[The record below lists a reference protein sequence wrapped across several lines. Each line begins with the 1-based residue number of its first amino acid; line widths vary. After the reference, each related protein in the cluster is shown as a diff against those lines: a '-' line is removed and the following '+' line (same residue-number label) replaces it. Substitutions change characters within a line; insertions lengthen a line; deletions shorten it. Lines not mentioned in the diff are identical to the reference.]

1 MPKPVASNNRDV
13 NLRIRAKDET
23 GPGVKSAQSALERLA
38 AAQKRTAGRRA
49 AYAGSVQAAKDL
61 RVAADEAAAAAQR
74 AGERIGN
81 AARPSK
87 KMRDELEASRA
98 AARAAKAE
106 YIAAEAAVRRFTNTG
121 FVGFD
126 RFATS
131 GKQAESAVRAQ
142 ARAQDELTNA
152 YRRSAAAGARAAPGG
167 KATGLLGLRPHEM
180 TNLGYQVN
188 DLITQIASGTSPM
201 QAFAQQG
208 GQIAQIFPAA
218 TGAILRFI
226 PVLGLAA
233 AALSPL
239 VAGLVK
245 VNNEA
250 RRLKDAEDILRR
262 SGEAATYSAPQLA
275 ALAERLENIG
285 FKASETKDVLS
296 VFVREAIDP
305 TYLDGFAKSAKGLAE
320 ALGTDVASA
329 AEKVATAFSGNLDAV
344 LALDD
349 ELNVLT
355 DSERGQL
362 EVMKASGREAEG
374 RVYAFGIFEKRFD
387 TISGKARG
395 PWSGSLRNLQ
405 GAFTALADYV
415 GADDLWRGVKDQLN
429 SVANLIE
436 RITASLPGARAKG
449 LEALRAE
456 RDQYDAAIAAKAGQ
470 PDRRGG
476 PGLNRSELVQRRFAV
491 GVQIA
496 NLENDARRNALP
508 RATDTTRDPEA
519 PAPVRSGGSGRDRG
533 ASEAERRAEAQREF
547 VAQLEAENA
556 ARTFSTQIMS
566 ETERQQRVLTALRA
580 AELGASRVGLEL
592 TDLQRAAITES
603 VAGEYDRSQA
613 IEAGRVIEEARLR
626 LAEQRGEVLT
636 KEARIERDLATV
648 RDKFGATE
656 LAVLRDLLGQQI
668 DLEDSAARRAAAD
681 QRINDLLALRRE
693 LASSLALAEESGDT
707 AAVAELQ
714 ARIAALNTDL
724 IAAAQ
729 NALAL
734 MAGLS
739 GPAAEAARVAIGNLI
754 TETQRWGQAGLTT
767 ADEMNRML
775 TSGGVNALDQFAAG
789 LVETGNA
796 FESARQAFLSFA
808 SDFLRQIALMIA
820 QRALL
825 NALEGAGGGGGT
837 GGVVARFVNGLFSS
851 GGGVSVPT
859 KHVGGLVSQGGGYR
873 TVNPAIFADAMRFHS
888 GGIVGLKPNEIP
900 AILEPNE
907 EVLTENDP
915 RHRRNGGLSGRG
927 GSVKIVNV
935 FDPAEAFE
943 RGLATEAGERTLMN
957 FFRRNSGA
965 IKMVMG

>member
-1 MPKPVASNNRDV
+1 MASNNRDV

-38 AAQKRTAGRRA
+38 AAQKRTAGRRD
-49 AYAGSVQAAKDL
+49 AYAGAKQSAADL
-61 RVAADEAAAAAQR
+61 RVAYDETAAAAR
-74 AGERIGN
+74 RLGERMAGSS
-81 AARPSK
+81 RPSK
-87 KMRDELEASRA
+87 ALRAEFEASREAARKAKTEYLAAEQALSRFQGRTRRGGGFAAVDAFARGRPA
-98 AARAAKAE
+98 AAVTDV
-106 YIAAEAAVRRFTNTG
+106 AAV
-121 FVGFD
+121 
-126 RFATS
+126 S
-131 GKQAESAVRAQ
+131 P
-142 ARAQDELTNA
+142 
-152 YRRSAAAGARAAPGG
+152 AAAASAI
-167 KATGLLGLRPHEM
+167 GLVREFKSLRPDQLQ
-180 TNLGYQVN
+180 NLGYQVN

-226 PVLGLAA
+226 PVIGLAA
-233 AALSPL
+233 AA
-239 VAGLVK
+239 VAPFAVGMARA
-245 VNNEA
+245 NAEA
-250 RRLKDAEDILRR
+250 RRLKDAETILRR

-275 ALAERLENIG
+275 SYAERLENIG
-285 FKASETKDVLS
+285 IKADDAKAILTT
-296 VFVREAIDP
+296 FVREAVDP
-305 TYLDGFAKSAKGLAE
+305 SYLDAFAKSAKGLAD
-320 ALGTDVASA
+320 ALGTDVATA
-329 AEKVATAFSGNLDAV
+329 ADKVAAAFTGNADAV

-349 ELNVLT
+349 EINFLT
-355 DSERGQL
+355 DSERKHIEAL
-362 EVMKASGREAEG
+362 KASGREADA
-374 RVYAFGIFEKRFD
+374 RTQAFAIFERRYD
-387 TISGKARG
+387 AISGKMRG
-395 PWSGSLRNLQ
+395 PWSQSVQNLSNSF
-405 GAFTALADYV
+405 GAFADYV
-415 GADDLWRGVKDQLN
+415 GSDELWAGTRDALN
-429 SVANLIE
+429 WIANKIQQ
-436 RITASLPGARAKG
+436 ITASLPGARAKG
-449 LEALRAE
+449 LEALRTE

-496 NLENDARRNALP
+496 NLENEARRNALP
-508 RATDTTRDPEA
+508 RATDTTLDPEA
-519 PAPVRSGGSGRDRG
+519 PAPVRSAGGGRDRG

-556 ARTFSTQIMS
+556 ARTFQTQILTES
-566 ETERQQRVLTALRA
+566 ERQQRVLMALRA
-580 AELGASRVGLEL
+580 AELGASKVGLEL
-592 TDLQRAAITES
+592 TNMQRAAITES

-626 LAEQRGEVLT
+626 LAEQRGDVLT
-636 KEARIERDLATV
+636 KEARIERELATV

-668 DLEDSAARRAAAD
+668 DLEDSTARRAAAD

-693 LASSLALAEESGDT
+693 LVSSLVLAEESGDT
-707 AAVAELQ
+707 AAVADLQ
-714 ARIAALNTDL
+714 GRIAALNTDL

-729 NALAL
+729 NALGL
-734 MAGLS
+734 MANLS

-754 TETQRWGQAGLTT
+754 TETQQWGQAGLTT

>member
-1 MPKPVASNNRDV
+1 MASNNRDV
-13 NLRIRAKDET
+13 NLHIRAKDET
-23 GPGVKSAQSALERLA
+23 GSGIRSAEDSLKRLA
-38 AAQKRTAGRRA
+38 AAQKRTAGRRD
-49 AYAGSVQAAKDL
+49 AYAGAKQAAADL
-61 RVAADEAAAAAQR
+61 RVAYDETAAAAQR
-74 AGERIGN
+74 LGERMAGSS
-81 AARPSK
+81 RPSK
-87 KMRDELEASRA
+87 ALRAEFDASREAARKAKTEYLAAEQALVRFRSQEGFSRVDRWARGQRVAPSAGIAAVSPA
-98 AARAAKAE
+98 AAASA
-106 YIAAEAAVRRFTNTG
+106 IGLVREFK
-121 FVGFD
+121 
-126 RFATS
+126 S
-131 GKQAESAVRAQ
+131 
-142 ARAQDELTNA
+142 
-152 YRRSAAAGARAAPGG
+152 
-167 KATGLLGLRPHEM
+167 LRPDQVQ
-180 TNLGYQVN
+180 NLGYQVN

-233 AALSPL
+233 AALAPFS
-239 VAGLVK
+239 VGMARA
-245 VNNEA
+245 NAEA
-250 RRLKDAEDILRR
+250 RRLKDAETILRR

-275 ALAERLENIG
+275 AYAERLENIG
-285 FKASETKDVLS
+285 IKADDAKAILTS
-296 VFVREAIDP
+296 FVREAVDP
-305 TYLDGFAKSAKGLAE
+305 SYLDAFARSAKGLAD
-320 ALGTDVASA
+320 ALGVDVASA
-329 AEKVATAFSGNLDAV
+329 ADKVAAAFTGNADAV

-349 ELNVLT
+349 EINFLT
-355 DSERGQL
+355 DSERKHIEAL
-362 EVMKASGREAEG
+362 KASGREADA
-374 RVYAFGIFEKRFD
+374 RTQAFAIFERRYD
-387 TISGKARG
+387 EISGKMRG
-395 PWSGSLRNLQ
+395 PWRQSVVNLQ
-405 GAFTALADYV
+405 NAFGAFADFV
-415 GADDLWRGVKDQLN
+415 GSDDLWANTKRELETI
-429 SVANLIE
+429 ANLIQ

-449 LEALRAE
+449 LDALRAE

-496 NLENDARRNALP
+496 EQENAARRNALP

-519 PAPVRSGGSGRDRG
+519 PAPVRSGGGGRDRG

-556 ARTFSTQIMS
+556 ARTFQTQIMS

-603 VAGEYDRSQA
+603 VAGEYDRTQA

-636 KEARIERDLATV
+636 KEARIERELATV

-668 DLEDSAARRAAAD
+668 DLEDSAARRTAAD

-693 LASSLALAEESGDT
+693 LVSSLALAEESGDT
-707 AAVAELQ
+707 AAVADLQ
-714 ARIAALNTDL
+714 GRIAALNTDL

-739 GPAAEAARVAIGNLI
+739 GPAAEAARVSIANLI

-767 ADEMNRML
+767 AGEMTRL
-775 TSGGVNALDQFAAG
+775 LADGGLNALDQFAAG

-808 SDFLRQIALMIA
+808 SDFLRQIAIMIA
-820 QRALL
+820 QQALL
-825 NALEGAGGGGGT
+825 NALGGGKDGGAGGAVSG
-837 GGVVARFVNGLFSS
+837 FLNGLFS
-851 GGGVSVPT
+851 GGGKSVPV
-859 KHVGGLVSQGGGYR
+859 KHVGGLVNQGGGYR
-873 TVNPAIFADAMRFHS
+873 TVNPAVFAGAMRYH
-888 GGIVGLKPNEIP
+888 GGGVAGLAPSEIP
-900 AILEPNE
+900 AILQRNE
-907 EVLTENDP
+907 EVLTLDDP
-915 RHRRNGGLSGRG
+915 RHRWNGGQSGKG
-927 GSVKIVNV
+927 GGVKVINV
-935 FDPAEAFE
+935 FDPAEALE
-943 RGLATEAGERTLMN
+943 RGLATESGERTVMN

-965 IKMVMG
+965 IKAVLG